1 MARPRTSYVCRE
13 CGYETARWLGQCPQ
27 CSNWNTLEEQEA
39 APEKVEKKIKRAPGG
54 AAEALRIDQV
64 PDGNMERMSSGI
76 GELDRVLGGG
86 IVPGSVILVGGD
98 PGIGKSTLLTQVCAN
113 IACRSEKVLYVS
125 GEESARQ
132 IKIRSKRL
140 GVDASGFYV
149 LSEND
154 MNAVERRMEGLNPS
168 VMVVDS
174 IQTMYLPEIASAPG
188 SVSQVR
194 ESALHLMRLAKFT
207 GCSVF
212 LVGHVTKEGSLA
224 GPRILEH
231 MVDAVLYFEGDREHQ
246 YRLLRAVKN
255 RFGSINELGMFE
267 MGGRGMRE
275 VPNPSEALLSERAH
289 GASGSVVMCALEG
302 SRPLLTDV
310 QALVSATV
318 YGNPRRMASG
328 VDQGRLALLLAVM
341 EKRAG
346 MKLYDQDVYI
356 NIAGGLTLTEPAA
369 DLALCT
375 AIASSFRSRALTGNG
390 AGWTVM
396 GEVGLAGEIRAI
408 PQAERRLAECAR
420 LGFVNALVPKG
431 NMRGITIPDGMN
443 VIGVESVAE
452 AMAALGLMTVR

>member
-1 MARPRTSYVCRE
+1 M
-13 CGYETARWLGQCPQ
+13 
-27 CSNWNTLEEQEA
+27 
-39 APEKVEKKIKRAPGG
+39 
-54 AAEALRIDQV
+54 
-64 PDGNMERMSSGI
+64 
-76 GELDRVLGGG
+76 
-86 IVPGSVILVGGD
+86 
-98 PGIGKSTLLTQVCAN
+98 
-113 IACRSEKVLYVS
+113 
-125 GEESARQ
+125 
-132 IKIRSKRL
+132 
-140 GVDASGFYV
+140 
-149 LSEND
+149 
-154 MNAVERRMEGLNPS
+154 
-168 VMVVDS
+168 
-174 IQTMYLPEIASAPG
+174 
-188 SVSQVR
+188 
-194 ESALHLMRLAKFT
+194 
-207 GCSVF
+207 
-212 LVGHVTKEGSLA
+212 
-224 GPRILEH
+224 
-231 MVDAVLYFEGDREHQ
+231 
-246 YRLLRAVKN
+246 KN

-310 QALVSATV
+310 QALVSASV

-356 NIAGGLTLTEPAA
+356 NIAGGLTLSEPAA